1 MFAIRARCVDTIEV
15 RSSLDNVR
23 GFFSD
28 IRNFVELMPGV
39 ESIFSDTKGVNHWKI
54 AVQVP
59 LIGDFTQKFAVTQTE
74 NAPERI
80 EWMPV
85 SNETDNFL
93 RYSADFLER
102 SANTTLVNYL
112 QMVELRR
119 RSAKE
124 LHLLAGVA
132 GENMISAEMT
142 KHVAG
147 MIRLFINKAKE
158 KLER

>member
-1 MFAIRARCVDTIEV
+1 MDAGIE
-15 RSSLDNVR
+15 RNPQFPALLG
-23 GFFSD
+23 GFFE
-28 IRNFVELMPGV
+28 RNP
-39 ESIFSDTKGVNHWKI
+39 S
-54 AVQVP
+54 
-59 LIGDFTQKFAVTQTE
+59 
-74 NAPERI
+74 
-80 EWMPV
+80 
-85 SNETDNFL
+85 
-93 RYSADFLER
+93 
-102 SANTTLVNYL
+102 TTLVNYM